1 MSSLHCLQ
9 TNGFIEVILL
19 SVDVVEEE
27 AKWLLKMQLENLD
40 LRKPKSLKKL
50 ILYLNKNPGIFI
62 RNNAGIIGFANMQ
75 RLGTIIELHTVVID
89 PQCRGEGHSHK
100 LVYSAWERWKQDPI
114 LHGKSF
120 DENIT
125 FSNKKNKS
133 KIRLPCQL
141 IAFTRN
147 AALASSLTS
156 AGFKIAIPK
165 RKWWSLWIIKT
176 QLAQLNASSVLSIVL
191 NRLMILIKMLIGEV
205 IPENNIKSG
214 FFKRFLQK
222 RRRLMH
228 QLSNLS
234 EYKLFILSTE
244 MQDKE
249 WPRKGGPNEE
259 YYHPLEEINV
269 TKFSKEKEINPEEII
284 EWDSGEKEDIPF
296 VDLSK

>member
-27 AKWLLKMQLENLD
+27 ARWLLKMQLENLD

-75 RLGTIIELHTVVID
+75 RLGAIIELHTVVID

-244 MQDKE
+244 MQNKE

>member
-205 IPENNIKSG
+205 IPDNNIKSG

>member
-1 MSSLHCLQ
+1 
-9 TNGFIEVILL
+9 
-19 SVDVVEEE
+19 
-27 AKWLLKMQLENLD
+27 MQLENLD

-244 MQDKE
+244 MQNKE

-269 TKFSKEKEINPEEII
+269 TTFSKEKEINPEEII

>member
-1 MSSLHCLQ
+1 M
-9 TNGFIEVILL
+9 
-19 SVDVVEEE
+19 
-27 AKWLLKMQLENLD
+27 
-40 LRKPKSLKKL
+40 
-50 ILYLNKNPGIFI
+50 
-62 RNNAGIIGFANMQ
+62 
-75 RLGTIIELHTVVID
+75 
-89 PQCRGEGHSHK
+89 
-100 LVYSAWERWKQDPI
+100 
-114 LHGKSF
+114 
-120 DENIT
+120 
-125 FSNKKNKS
+125 
-133 KIRLPCQL
+133 
-141 IAFTRN
+141 
-147 AALASSLTS
+147 ASSLTS

-176 QLAQLNASSVLSIVL
+176 QLAQLNASSVSSIVL

-244 MQDKE
+244 MQNKE

-269 TKFSKEKEINPEEII
+269 TTFSKEKEINPEEII
-284 EWDSGEKEDIPF
+284 EW
-296 VDLSK
+296 LSLIHI

>member
-9 TNGFIEVILL
+9 TNGFIGVILL

-100 LVYSAWERWKQDPI
+100 LVYSSWERWKQDPI

-244 MQDKE
+244 MQNKE

-269 TKFSKEKEINPEEII
+269 TTFSKEKEINPEEII